1 MGNITVEI
9 DDPLNND
16 RHIIKA
22 SPETKNDRPPH
33 DGKKIDKL
41 IISQYIDDHNGTY
54 GKDVSVVTYS
64 KEDNSIVG
72 WSIGE
77 NGQIPKI
84 TLERYKDYNIKSFV
98 LHKEIL
104 VFRCK
109 KNKKEN
115 EIKKNKKEINL
126 GE

>member
-1 MGNITVEI
+1 MGNITVQI
-9 DDPLNND
+9 D
-16 RHIIKA
+16 HMIKD
-22 SPETKNDRPPH
+22 SSETKNDRPPH
-33 DGKKIDKL
+33 DGKKINKL
-41 IISQYIDDHNGTY
+41 IISQYIDGHNG
-54 GKDVSVVTYS
+54 GEDDSVVVVTYS

-104 VFRCK
+104 VFRYN
-109 KNKKEN
+109 KNKKED
-115 EIKKNKKEINL
+115 EIKKNKKEINPC
-126 GE
+126 

>member
-1 MGNITVEI
+1 MGNITEISLEI

-16 RHIIKA
+16 RHII
-22 SPETKNDRPPH
+22 SETKNDRPPH

-41 IISQYIDDHNGTY
+41 IISQYIDGHNG
-54 GKDVSVVTYS
+54 GEDDSVVVVTYS

-84 TLERYKDYNIKSFV
+84 TLKLYKDYIKSFV

-104 VFRCK
+104 VFRCE
-109 KNKKEN
+109 KNKKDPYS
-115 EIKKNKKEINL
+115 K
-126 GE
+126 

>member
-1 MGNITVEI
+1 MGNITVQI
-9 DDPLNND
+9 D
-16 RHIIKA
+16 HMIKA
-22 SPETKNDRPPH
+22 YSETKNDRPPH

-41 IISQYIDDHNGTY
+41 IISQYIDGHND
-54 GKDVSVVTYS
+54 KDVSVVTYS

-77 NGQIPKI
+77 NRQI
-84 TLERYKDYNIKSFV
+84 LEIPLKPYYKDYNIKSFV

-115 EIKKNKKEINL
+115 EIKKNKKEINPYSK
-126 GE
+126 